1 MAATDTSTSSLA
13 GTGSL
18 FKALLRYD
26 GRLLAPW
33 IVIVTFISASTPVIF
48 NWLFSSEEDKLMLSS
63 SIGSNPA
70 LSLIFGTAGDLTTV
84 DGFTVWRGL
93 TLGGFL
99 TALGVGLAVTRATR
113 AQEDSGQA
121 ELLASGVLS
130 RSARLMAPVM
140 LVTLASI
147 AVGVVAGVVTGLC
160 GASWDT
166 AMLMGATFTAAGW
179 MFGSWSAVSA
189 QLASDSHLA
198 NNIGIGALAALFL
211 MRGALDSLDAPDWTS
226 WINPLGW
233 LSETKAGQDDARWW
247 PLLFA
252 VALALVLCA
261 VAFQLHGS
269 RDFGQGVIATKP
281 GRDRGQI
288 RGPWTLTWRL
298 HRGVISVWVVMF
310 IVLGV
315 VFGYMSDSV
324 EDLLGDGSGG
334 FAAIFTGGA
343 ADPSMMTRMFLT
355 TMLSLAGI
363 IASIPGVQIMNRLRT
378 EEEEEFRVEPLLATQ
393 LTRGRMFLAP
403 VGMALLVTAGL
414 ILLAGFVVAL
424 FVVNGDSGVSFGDSF
439 LQALVTVPAVWAVVG
454 VSVLI
459 VGARP
464 QVSIAAWIGVVAS
477 FGLTLL
483 GETFKL
489 PDWAL
494 GISPFHHVPTIGSDG
509 ATWTGLVVVGI
520 VALVLS
526 AAGLTGYRRRDII

>member
-189 QLASDSHLA
+189 QLA
-198 NNIGIGALAALFL
+198 
-211 MRGALDSLDAPDWTS
+211 
-226 WINPLGW
+226 
-233 LSETKAGQDDARWW
+233 
-247 PLLFA
+247 
-252 VALALVLCA
+252 
-261 VAFQLHGS
+261 
-269 RDFGQGVIATKP
+269 
-281 GRDRGQI
+281 
-288 RGPWTLTWRL
+288 
-298 HRGVISVWVVMF
+298 
-310 IVLGV
+310 
-315 VFGYMSDSV
+315 
-324 EDLLGDGSGG
+324 
-334 FAAIFTGGA
+334 
-343 ADPSMMTRMFLT
+343 
-355 TMLSLAGI
+355 
-363 IASIPGVQIMNRLRT
+363 
-378 EEEEEFRVEPLLATQ
+378 
-393 LTRGRMFLAP
+393 
-403 VGMALLVTAGL
+403 
-414 ILLAGFVVAL
+414 
-424 FVVNGDSGVSFGDSF
+424 
-439 LQALVTVPAVWAVVG
+439 
-454 VSVLI
+454 
-459 VGARP
+459 
-464 QVSIAAWIGVVAS
+464 
-477 FGLTLL
+477 
-483 GETFKL
+483 
-489 PDWAL
+489 
-494 GISPFHHVPTIGSDG
+494 
-509 ATWTGLVVVGI
+509 
-520 VALVLS
+520 
-526 AAGLTGYRRRDII
+526 

>member
-179 MFGSWSAVSA
+179 MFGSWSAASA

-269 RDFGQGVIATKP
+269 RDFGQGVITTKP

-378 EEEEEFRVEPLLATQ
+378 EEEEFRVEPLLATQ